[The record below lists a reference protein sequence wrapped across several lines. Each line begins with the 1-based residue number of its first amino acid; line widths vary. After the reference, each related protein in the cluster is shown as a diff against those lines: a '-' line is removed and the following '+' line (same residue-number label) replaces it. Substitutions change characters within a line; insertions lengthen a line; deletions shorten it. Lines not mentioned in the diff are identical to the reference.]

1 MYSKTANIPWNYPH
15 CFAILYTYQF
25 SLRAMVWYGMV
36 WYGMVWYGM
45 VWYGMVWYGM
55 VWYGMVWYGMVWF
68 CYVLFQKCWMSL
80 GSFMLCLVELWF
92 DCTVL
97 PRSNLTENRG

>member
-1 MYSKTANIPWNYPH
+1 MYIKTTNIPWNYPH
-15 CFAILYTYQF
+15 CFAILYTHQF
-25 SLRAMVWYGMV
+25 SLRAKL
-36 WYGMVWYGM
+36 
-45 VWYGMVWYGM
+45 WYGM

-68 CYVLFQKCWMSL
+68 GMVWFCYVLLQKCWMSL